1 MLFPRSSRRRTRI
14 SALPLLFLTVLGLL
28 IGGLGAPAYAAA
40 TVSGVVAELDGT
52 PIAGANLE
60 IGTRSA
66 AGAFVPLSPAKT
78 AGPTAADGAFS
89 FAGVT
94 DDASYIIKMTGPLG
108 ATEYYYN
115 GDGAEVSTTVPAAAN
130 VPVAAGATTTQLG
143 TTELPY
149 RTISGTVKDA
159 GGNPIT
165 GATVRTFAKE
175 AAGGSTTCTTV
186 VPSTPSAPVSV
197 DAQGT
202 YTMSVPKDL
211 SNVVLAVT
219 AAGFKSG
226 LRKSDGKLDSS
237 ASASTQCSSA
247 ESISTAGT
255 VAHKNVVMEPVPGS
269 ISGKVT
275 RADSVRAPALA
286 GVTVELLQ
294 ANGTSFA
301 QPKTTTTD
309 DAGAYAFS
317 EAKGNAP
324 APGDYKVAFSLDGYD
339 TEYYNEKA
347 LKADAA
353 TVTVTANGAK
363 TGIDGTLVKT
373 STSEISGVVT
383 TPSGVPISDVAVSL
397 HVRTNAS
404 GGTGAVEY
412 SPALSDTSGEDYI
425 GTTTLGD
432 GAFTLEG
439 NLNQPYVVQF
449 RSDAF
454 QTVYF
459 NGGGAGSTNPDT
471 AQTITLV
478 KTAGARA
485 NVSVALNAGVTFS
498 GTVTDDA
505 ATPAA
510 LKDVVVNALYPV
522 TQSNGGIVWT
532 SAANIKTAVDGTY
545 RLVAP
550 AQAGRDYI
558 LSFTY
563 PNRLTQYYRA
573 ETSGNRFLTGD
584 AKRFSGAAATQFTGN
599 DVSIVQRT
607 AVTGKITDAQGLP
620 LSGASVAPVTF
631 SSAKGAW
638 DPASGYADP
647 VTTGNDGV
655 FVLLVKAAG
664 RDVPFRLQVT
674 KGESR
679 AARFFPD
686 AYTPDEASNIVVAP
700 NQVSAGKDMVLPAA
714 SQLAGTVTKADGTT
728 YAGGGVLELWR
739 AVSFTSARELG
750 GTNKSE
756 WRRFGRATLSSGG
769 GFSISS
775 TFNDVTAPAG
785 TSPVAGLSTGL
796 PPGTYKIKAL
806 VAGNQ
811 EGFLPGL
818 VGIDQAPGVA
828 LGVEQQLNL
837 QKYALPTTA
846 EIRGTVTT
854 ITNAPAA
861 GESISAVYRYV
872 SNVVDG
878 APVLSPWLA
887 ATPAKATDSAGGYV
901 LPLFSRTYRVG
912 SLGTGGAVDV
922 PGSGAGTNDRGYYT
936 TDPAPTSVVADADDV
951 TLGSLDQTGIDFRL
965 NIGAPVNI
973 QPAYISGI
981 AAEGETL
988 TAQPGLW
995 SAGDVSYGY
1004 QWYSSPSNTAGFGA
1018 IPGATSRTYTI
1029 PGRMIQLP
1037 GFPGFTPA
1045 RYRVEVT
1052 ATRGPTAVTPSGP
1065 PCADQIPDSPSS
1077 CSIPTGLS
1085 VESSPLGADTTTEN
1099 RQLPQ
1104 ITGKAMVGETLTA
1117 TDGVWS
1123 EGGTFT
1129 YQWLANGQ
1137 VVAGGTTKSLV
1148 LTSDLLGKQVTF
1160 RVTETSQEPDATA
1173 VSMPTAAVG
1182 KGALRNSVLP
1192 TISGEAFVGKTL
1204 TADPGTWNDAAP
1216 AFTYQ
1221 WLANTEPIS
1230 GATTNKLVLTEA
1242 ELGKSIAVR
1251 VTATKGTAYSPGSAT
1266 SASTAA
1272 VGDDPTKVVSKTKPI
1287 VSGTAKVGETLSTT
1301 DGTWSNEPTGFD
1313 YQWLADGTAV
1323 TGATSSTFVLTKDQR
1338 GKKMS
1343 VRVTASKSGL
1353 TSGTATSEETAEV
1366 SGGPLENKT
1375 APSITGQTLEGAT
1388 LTADPGTWE
1397 PETVT
1402 PVFTYQWVADGA
1414 NIAGATSR
1422 TYTLTSAEVGKTV
1435 TVKVT
1440 ASANG
1445 FDSGTATSAGVGPI
1459 DEPQGEI
1466 TVTGGPSIA
1475 GTDTVGELLSLNPG
1489 SVTPGDAAI
1498 TVQWFRDGTAI
1509 TGATARTYRLV
1520 AADEDALITA
1530 RVTYA
1535 KDDFV
1540 TLVKST
1546 SAVGPVEPEAAEPD
1560 PVKPT
1565 LKTSKKVKGKKLVVK
1580 VRVLADSQ
1588 DPVTGQV
1595 ELTEGKK
1602 LYALKTLNNGK
1613 KKLVVKG
1620 LKKGYHSV
1628 KLTFLGND
1636 LVKKKSKTLNF
1647 TIR

>member
-28 IGGLGAPAYAAA
+28 IGGLGAPAYAAQTISGTVRNADGSTMVA
-40 TVSGVVAELDGT
+40 TVKLGKNNGGT
-52 PIAGANLE
+52 FQALMTDE
-60 IGTRSA
+60 VSA
-66 AGAFVPLSPAKT
+66 A
-78 AGPTAADGAFS
+78 DEGAFS
-89 FAGVT
+89 FA
-94 DDASYIIKMTGPLG
+94 S
-108 ATEYYYN
+108 
-115 GDGAEVSTTVPAAAN
+115 
-130 VPVAAGATTTQLG
+130 VPVGDDYILQVTGAAGVDPTAYYVADDEPVAPAIGDAEPISSSAADDTTGIVLQL
-143 TTELPY
+143 LS
-149 RTISGTVKDA
+149 RTVEGTVTSGSPA
-159 GGNPIT
+159 VPVS
-165 GATVRTFAKE
+165 GATVTFEAKAAGPQYTAITTSPATVTTNDEGKYQFFVADVSGRFNVLGAGKAGFAKLY
-175 AAGGSTTCTTV
+175 AASGDATTESKDDAASV
-186 VPSTPSAPVSV
+186 EFADAP
-197 DAQGT
+197 
-202 YTMSVPKDL
+202 
-211 SNVVLAVT
+211 AVT
-219 AAGFKSG
+219 TENFS
-226 LRKSDGKLDSS
+226 LE
-237 ASASTQCSSA
+237 Q
-247 ESISTAGT
+247 
-255 VAHKNVVMEPVPGS
+255 VPGS

-275 RADSVRAPALA
+275 RADSVRTPAIPGA
-286 GVTVELLQ
+286 TVTLLT
-294 ANGTSFA
+294 ATGGDSGID
-301 QPKTTTTD
+301 PETTD
-309 DAGAYAFS
+309 S
-317 EAKGNAP
+317 EGMYEFEDIPPAKYQVKFESPSG
-324 APGDYKVAFSLDGYD
+324 GEYE
-339 TEYYNEKA
+339 TEFYNEKTA
-347 LKADAA
+347 SGTPDLVEVKPGAANDAINA
-353 TVTVTANGAK
+353 
-363 TGIDGTLVKT
+363 TLVK
-373 STSEISGVVT
+373 SVSSEISGVVT
-383 TPSGVPISDVAVSL
+383 TPSGVPISDVDVSL

-404 GGTGAVEY
+404 GGTGATTY
-412 SPALSDTSGEDYI
+412 SPALASPAPNPDVE
-425 GTTTLGD
+425 GD
-432 GAFTLEG
+432 LFVKTGPDGSFALEG

-532 SAANIKTAVDGTY
+532 SAANTKTAVDGTY

-620 LSGASVAPVTF
+620 LSGASVTPVTF

-647 VTTGNDGV
+647 VATGNDGV

-756 WRRFGRATLSSGG
+756 WRRFGRATLSTGG

-828 LGVEQQLNL
+828 LGAEQQLNL

-887 ATPAKATDSAGGYV
+887 ATPSKATDSAGGYV

-995 SAGDVSYGY
+995 SASDVSYGY

-1029 PGRMIQLP
+1029 PARMIQLP

-1123 EGGTFT
+1123 EGGTFA

-1230 GATTNKLVLTEA
+1230 GATTNKLVLTDA

-1301 DGTWSNEPTGFD
+1301 DGTWSNEPTGFA

-1353 TSGTATSEETAEV
+1353 TSGTATSEETAAV

-1475 GTDTVGELLSLNPG
+1475 GSDTVGEMLSLSPG
-1489 SVTPGDAAI
+1489 SVTPGDAII

-1546 SAVGPVEPEAAEPD
+1546 SAVGPVEPRAEEPD

-1620 LKKGYHSV
+1620 LKKGFHSV
-1628 KLTFLGND
+1628 KLTYLGND
-1636 LVKKKSKTLNF
+1636 LVKKRAKTLSF
-1647 TIR
+1647 SIG